1 MKLKG
6 EIVEL
11 SIDDLV
17 ILDELKS
24 ANPQRTLLELQSLE
38 EQIRNEG
45 KVKDPF
51 MIWLL
56 DGDNV
61 IVDGFSRYEI
71 VKTLHENENFSPL
84 VRVQYAEFES
94 ISEARYWIGIN
105 QDARRN
111 LTEEQK
117 SYYYGQLLD
126 ELKDKSNLNFYLKA
140 KGRGE
145 VKNPNVAELIA
156 EIHRISTRTVFNAQ
170 EFYLGIEK
178 IKKTNP
184 IFGSGILSRD
194 VSDLAG
200 ERVIVPMALVRKLS
214 KVTSKKQ
221 INSLDDIK
229 LVLKEKHNSNSNVR
243 GKQVTDINMDN
254 TQISDTDDLLG
265 QCESYLNNPTKA
277 GLKRLVGLLE
287 SLLKEA
293 SRKAA

>member
-6 EIVEL
+6 EIVEI

-71 VKTLHENENFSPL
+71 VRTLHENEDFSPL

-94 ISEARYWIGIN
+94 IAEARYWIGIN

-111 LTEEQK
+111 LTDEQK
-117 SYYYGQLLD
+117 AYYYGQLLE
-126 ELKDKSNLNFYLKA
+126 ELKESSNLRFYLKA

-145 VKNPNVAELIA
+145 VKNPNVAELVS
-156 EIHRISTRTVFNAQ
+156 EVHRISKRTVFNSH
-170 EFYLGIEK
+170 EFFKGIEK

-184 IFGSGILSRD
+184 VFGSGILSRD
-194 VSDLAG
+194 ISDLAG
-200 ERVIVPMALVRKLS
+200 ERVVIPMGLVRKLA

-229 LVLKEKHNSNSNVR
+229 LVLKEKQTSTSNVA
-243 GKQVTDINMDN
+243 KKEVTDINMDN
-254 TQISDTDDLLG
+254 ALISDPKDLLG
-265 QCESYLNNPTKA
+265 HCESYLKNPTRT

-287 SLLKEA
+287 SLLKEEG
-293 SRKAA
+293 RKAA